1 MEIRPAM
8 AMDAAQ
14 IAALSRVGWQQAHA
28 AIVSPAPVASRTLAE
43 FAQRV
48 SPRLPQTYIC
58 CVSDTLVG
66 SFILGGDELYQFY
79 AADGF
84 QGQGITSQ

>member
-1 MEIRPAM
+1 MEISRAM

-14 IAALSRVGWQQAHA
+14 IAALWRVGWQLAYA
-28 AIVSPAPVASRTLAE
+28 AIVSPALVASRTLAE

-48 SPRLPQTYIC
+48 SPQLPQTYIC

-66 SFILGGDELYQFY
+66 FCMLDGDELYQFNV
-79 AADGF
+79 ADGF
-84 QGQGITSQ
+84 QGQGIASQ